1 MAAVSGLRLWE
12 MNRGND
18 PHFGQY
24 RGGQQFV
31 LRRLSARRRVAQV
44 AQVERR
50 DAIDRR
56 QEVAVRPDETEDPTC
71 GSFAS
76 KSCVLMILHD

>member
-18 PHFGQY
+18 PHFGRY

-31 LRRLSARRRVAQV
+31 LRRLSARRRITQV

-56 QEVAVRPDETEDPTC
+56 QEVAVRPDETED
-71 GSFAS
+71 ANLRELRQQA
-76 KSCVLMILHD
+76 CV